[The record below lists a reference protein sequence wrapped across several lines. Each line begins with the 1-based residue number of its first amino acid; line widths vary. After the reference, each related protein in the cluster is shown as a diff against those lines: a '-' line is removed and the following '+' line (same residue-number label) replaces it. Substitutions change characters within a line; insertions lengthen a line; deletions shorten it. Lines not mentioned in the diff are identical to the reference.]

1 MDKDAKL
8 RPWLLAKILYE
19 RTDYDHSLT
28 TAQLTKILEEE
39 YNMPTHRT
47 TIGPDIEMLQQLGM
61 NIQLVKS
68 TQNKYNVLD
77 RYFLDSELKLL
88 IDAVAS
94 ARFIPASQSKKLI
107 EKISAMAGKNAAE
120 RMIRNVSVER
130 RIKGSNKK
138 ILNIVD
144 VINVAITQKKQISFQ
159 YFEYNAR
166 KDRKPRYDGYWY
178 KFSPWRL
185 VWNGDYYYVVGWYE
199 KYEHVTNWRV
209 DRMVSNPKIL
219 EDNAISMPKGFDLD
233 KYINTMYHM
242 FSSER
247 RTVELICNN
256 SVMDAIIDRFGE
268 DVTTYACDMENFRAV
283 VEVAVNNVLFSWIV
297 GFGGLVKIKSPEG
310 VKEEYAKFVTK
321 AYDSLEKKTIDEDL
335 PF

>member
-1 MDKDAKL
+1 MDNDAKL
-8 RPWLLAKILYE
+8 RPWILAKILYE

-28 TAQLTKILEEE
+28 TAQLMNILEEE

-47 TIGPDIEMLQQLGM
+47 TIGYDIEMLQGLGM
-61 NIQLVKS
+61 DIQVVKS

-77 RYFLDSELKLL
+77 RYFTDAELRLM

-94 ARFIPASQSKKLI
+94 ARFISSSQSKKLI
-107 EKISAMAGKNAAE
+107 DKISAMAGQNAAE
-120 RMIRNVSVER
+120 RMTRNVSVER

-138 ILNIVD
+138 VMGIVD
-144 VINVAITQKKQISFQ
+144 AINSAITQKKQISFQ
-159 YFEYNAR
+159 YFEYNV
-166 KDRKPRYDGYWY
+166 KKERKPRFDGYWY

-185 VWNGDYYYVVGWYE
+185 VWNGDYYYIVGWYE
-199 KYEHVTNWRV
+199 KYNKIMNYRV
-209 DRMVSNPKIL
+209 DRIVSNPKIL
-219 EDNAISMPKGFDLD
+219 DVAAIPMPKGFDLD
-233 KYINTMYHM
+233 RYINTMYHM

-268 DVTTYACDMENFRAV
+268 DVVTYACDMETFRAV
-283 VEVAVNNVLFSWIV
+283 VEVAVNSVLFSWIV
-297 GFGGLVKIKSPEG
+297 GFGGLVRIKSPDN
-310 VKEEYAKFVTK
+310 VKDEYAEFVTK
-321 AYDSLEKKTIDEDL
+321 AYNSLEKERDEEDI

>member
-1 MDKDAKL
+1 MDNDAKL
-8 RPWLLAKILYE
+8 RPFLLAKILYE
-19 RTDYDHSLT
+19 RTDSDHSLT

-61 NIQLVKS
+61 SIQLVKS
-68 TQNKYNVLD
+68 TQNKYNVQD
-77 RYFLDSELKLL
+77 RYFLEPELKLL

-107 EKISAMAGKNAAE
+107 EKISAMAGRNAAE

-138 ILNIVD
+138 ILNIID
-144 VINVAITQKKQISFQ
+144 MINAAITQKKQISFQ
-159 YFEYNAR
+159 YFEYNAK

-185 VWNGDYYYVVGWYE
+185 VWNGDFYYVVGWYE
-199 KYEHVTNWRV
+199 KYKHVTNWRV

-219 EDNAISMPKGFDLD
+219 EDDAIPMPKGFDLD

-283 VEVAVNNVLFSWIV
+283 VEVAVNKVLFSWIV
-297 GFGGLVKIKSPEG
+297 GFGGLVKIKSPDD
-310 VKEEYAKFVTK
+310 VKDEYASFVTR
-321 AYDSLEKKTIDEDL
+321 AYDALGKKPDDSDV

>member
-1 MDKDAKL
+1 MDNDAKL
-8 RPWLLAKILYE
+8 RPWILAKILYE

-28 TAQLTKILEEE
+28 TAQLMKILEEE

-144 VINVAITQKKQISFQ
+144 VINAAITQKKQISFQ

-219 EDNAISMPKGFDLD
+219 EDNIIPMPKGFDID

-256 SVMDAIIDRFGE
+256 SVMDTIIDRFGE

-310 VKEEYAKFVTK
+310 VKDEYADFVTK
-321 AYDSLEKKTIDEDL
+321 AYNALEKKQDDSDL

>member
-1 MDKDAKL
+1 MDNCAKL
-8 RPWLLAKILYE
+8 RPWILAKILYE

-28 TAQLTKILEEE
+28 TAQLMKILEKE

-47 TIGPDIEMLQQLGM
+47 TIGPDIEMLQSLGM

-94 ARFIPASQSKKLI
+94 ARFIPASQSKKLV
-107 EKISAMAGKNAAE
+107 EKISAMAGQNAAE

-144 VINVAITQKKQISFQ
+144 VINAAITQKKQISFQ

-166 KDRKPRYDGYWY
+166 KDRKPRYDGYLY

-219 EDNAISMPKGFDLD
+219 EDNTIPMPKGFDLD

-297 GFGGLVKIKSPEG
+297 GFGGLVKIKSPDD
-310 VKEEYAKFVTK
+310 VKDKYAKFVTK
-321 AYDSLEKKTIDEDL
+321 AYDSLEKAQDDSDL